1 MPKMTRYVS
10 IRLIK
15 AVVGVCASACMYY
28 HSRATAR
35 SMVELKSNSDTVDA
49 ATIEKYKDL

>member
-1 MPKMTRYVS
+1 MTSYVN
-10 IRLIK
+10 IQLIK
-15 AVVGVCASACMYY
+15 AAVGVCAIACMYY
-28 HSRATAR
+28 HSMATAR